1 MMGTNYQ
8 WTSDITKWCHITHVK
23 IPYCLSNH
31 CNFHEQCCR
40 FLDCQ
45 EKQQFFQHYTT
56 LKTARVP
63 LIDEIVCEMELIHLY
78 HAEPT
83 SNDASTSAAGP
94 ADDSSGAGIRDS
106 ERLIGLPSQKN
117 SLFKKH
123 QAWISANNQS
133 AILLAIHPHL
143 PDLDI
148 DVASRTLGIAD
159 LRPAL
164 GDFLLDH
171 SYGNCNSC
179 HYAAV
184 NCPLP
189 FMTLHAWNKFHIQ
202 HYSVQNPLSLVPPQ
216 MVQAVPPS
224 SALPFGHA
232 NTILLVHESSEFIST
247 NANGKRMCLP
257 QLPVGILSHSDCYPG
272 YIVAQVQAIL
282 QPQTKP
288 PSDPLLYVQFFSFSP
303 VHIQVLD
310 GIRIAT
316 PAPHIEM
323 FLVHRRVRNDGRS
336 WAILFAWTMS
346 TRSFNWFPSL
356 VPLTR
361 HQKI

>member
-1 MMGTNYQ
+1 
-8 WTSDITKWCHITHVK
+8 
-23 IPYCLSNH
+23 
-31 CNFHEQCCR
+31 
-40 FLDCQ
+40 
-45 EKQQFFQHYTT
+45 
-56 LKTARVP
+56 
-63 LIDEIVCEMELIHLY
+63 
-78 HAEPT
+78 
-83 SNDASTSAAGP
+83 
-94 ADDSSGAGIRDS
+94 
-106 ERLIGLPSQKN
+106 
-117 SLFKKH
+117 
-123 QAWISANNQS
+123 
-133 AILLAIHPHL
+133 
-143 PDLDI
+143 
-148 DVASRTLGIAD
+148 
-159 LRPAL
+159 
-164 GDFLLDH
+164 
-171 SYGNCNSC
+171 
-179 HYAAV
+179 
-184 NCPLP
+184 
-189 FMTLHAWNKFHIQ
+189 MTLHAWNKFHIQ
-202 HYSVQNPLSLVPPQ
+202 HYSVQNPLSLVPPE